1 VWLGVAARRDY
12 DVVYGGTSVG
22 VIAAVQAKIEQPGLV
37 FCETLPSTLPFPPR
51 IPEDRKKGQPELIVP
66 TGLMM
71 SGRLDSNQRP
81 PEPHSGECGHEFAGK
96 DAGSS
101 GSGIL

>member
-12 DVVYGGTSVG
+12 DVVVYGGTSVG

-51 IPEDRKKGQPELIVP
+51 IPQDRKKGQPELIVP
-66 TGLMM
+66 IGLLM
-71 SGRLDSNQRP
+71 SERP
-81 PEPHSGECGHEFAGK
+81 ATDIS
-96 DAGSS
+96 
-101 GSGIL
+101 